1 MYIMKIINEQL
12 STEIKSSCDVLV
24 AGGGFA
30 GIASALA
37 AARNGAD
44 VLITGDMKYHDAQ
57 DALDLGMN
65 VIDCGHFDTED
76 IFKDAIGAY
85 LKNIEEIEVIKSK
98 INLNPFKI
106 I

>member
-1 MYIMKIINEQL
+1 MEYIRVTGNLDDKI
-12 STEIKSSCDVLV
+12 SKV
-24 AGGGFA
+24 AVVTGSGADMFRKA
-30 GIASALA
+30 QRS
-37 AARNGAD
+37 GAD

-65 VIDCGHFDTED
+65 VIDCGHFNTED
-76 IFKDAIGAY
+76 IFKDAIGVY
-85 LKNIEEIEVIKSK
+85 LNNIEEIEVIKSK